1 MEATG
6 INPPT
11 TDVFLTGRRGEGG
24 EESKGGEGGSGEGG
38 EGRGEA
44 PGPVH
49 LLPGW
54 YFSEGILADVQGA
67 DISCYS
73 SIPHLIRYT
82 SNLFVAATKNQKSN
96 FFGQAKSRK
105 RPGRLIA
112 KTKRMAKS
120 KKKIM
125 EYVPSE
131 VLSASSLAGRGFT
144 SHIGQFRRQWDCE
157 RVGEARNQ
165 VIANNLNP
173 FKVPITPKCFFR

>member
-1 MEATG
+1 MG
-6 INPPT
+6 GGGG
-11 TDVFLTGRRGEGG
+11 GRGKWGGGRGKWEGR
-24 EESKGGEGGSGEGG
+24 GG
-38 EGRGEA
+38 EGRGGEREGGEG

-96 FFGQAKSRK
+96 FVGQAKSHK

-120 KKKIM
+120 KKK
-125 EYVPSE
+125 
-131 VLSASSLAGRGFT
+131 
-144 SHIGQFRRQWDCE
+144 
-157 RVGEARNQ
+157 
-165 VIANNLNP
+165 
-173 FKVPITPKCFFR
+173 